1 MCFIESMYLSHV
13 LINKA
18 LKQVIKEEYEK
29 FRINGKYKMSQLTKV
44 LEEAYA
50 VSPGIKSKLKKNVF
64 REIMLFNDH
73 FKEVSKELKF
83 QYPESKIKT
92 TASLGIRVT
101 AMLNATLSRIKNNR
115 EAL

>member
-1 MCFIESMYLSHV
+1 MYFIESMHLSHV

-29 FRINGKYKMSQLTKV
+29 FKINGKYKMSQLTKV

-50 VSPGIKSKLKKNVF
+50 VNPGIKKKLKKNVF
-64 REIMLFNDH
+64 NEMMLFNEH

-83 QYPESKIKT
+83 QYPENKIKA

-101 AMLNATLSRIKNNR
+101 AMLNATLSRIRNNR
-115 EAL
+115 ELQ